1 MEKNKAAFDHSLI
14 KHSSFGTITFS
25 EELTRQTDGQ
35 KKEAKERQKER
46 ERGKKGKEEGMQE
59 EREKSQLCT
68 ASHTYNYHLAQDPQI
83 HFTSIDYSVNPK
95 YPYPIAY

>member
-35 KKEAKERQKER
+35 KEGSKGKAKRKGEGKEG
-46 ERGKKGKEEGMQE
+46 ERGRNVGRK
-59 EREKSQLCT
+59 RKSQLCT

>member
-35 KKEAKERQKER
+35 KEGSKG
-46 ERGKKGKEEGMQE
+46 GK
-59 EREKSQLCT
+59 R
-68 ASHTYNYHLAQDPQI
+68 
-83 HFTSIDYSVNPK
+83 K
-95 YPYPIAY
+95 YTGVKATFCARNCGYIAF